1 MEVMLQERNKLFDTG
16 VIFIL
21 EVQNWSRIY
30 ISGKEYAFIL
40 MIVQDQEVL
49 PNN

>member
-1 MEVMLQERNKLFDTG
+1 MLQETNKSFDTG
-16 VIFIL
+16 IIFIL

-30 ISGKEYAFIL
+30 ISGKEYASIL